1 MKPFTVALGLAA
13 GLYLSAGAL
22 EAEELRLGPGAPPTH
37 PAHTPLYS
45 TLTEELPKETGD
57 ALTGRILGPEVASVG
72 NMKGALQS
80 GVVQVGN
87 LLPLYFP
94 GDLPNAA
101 LMGDLAFLGRDPH
114 VMGAA
119 MTEYVVT
126 CEDCQAEF
134 DQLGAAF
141 AGAGSSDVYVLLT
154 TKPVRTP
161 EDLKGLRLRSGG
173 SPFARWAEYVGAS
186 PVNVPVGDTFEAMSQ
201 GVIDG
206 TMGSAADLTS
216 YRLVDLAEYVID
228 LPLGTYHATV
238 NFAVN
243 SDAWRSMS
251 PDERRGFMRAAN
263 KANAAFTQ
271 SWGYERSDIARQE
284 AEEAGLEFIEPDQEL
299 FDITDAF
306 LEEDLEAVVGIAEN
320 QYGIADAEAK
330 IERFQELVE
339 KWTGIIDGV
348 GHDPDAIAEATQKE
362 IWDNVDYETYGM

>member
-1 MKPFTVALGLAA
+1 MKQIAFVTGLAA
-13 GLYLSAGAL
+13 GLLLSAGTLNAQ
-22 EAEELRLGPGAPPTH
+22 ELRLAPGAPPTH

-45 TLTEELPKETGD
+45 TLVEELPKETDG
-57 ALTGRILGPEVASVG
+57 ALSGQILGPEVASVG

-101 LMGDLAFLGRDPH
+101 LMGDLAFLGRDPQ

-134 DQLGAAF
+134 KKLGAVF

-154 TKPVRTP
+154 TKPVRTLD
-161 EDLKGLRLRSGG
+161 DLKGMRLRSGG

-186 PVNVPVGDTFEAMSQ
+186 PVNVPVGDTFETMSQ

-216 YRLVDLAEYVID
+216 YRLIDLAKYVID

-243 SDAWRSMS
+243 SDAWTAMS
-251 PDERRGFMRAAN
+251 PQQRQGFLRAAN
-263 KANAAFTQ
+263 KANIAFTQ
-271 SWGYERSDIARQE
+271 TWGYERSKVAREE
-284 AEEAGLEFIEPDQEL
+284 AEKAGLEFIEPEQAV
-299 FDITDAF
+299 FDLTDSF
-306 LEEDLEAVVGIAEN
+306 VEEDLKAVVGIAES
-320 QYGIADAEAK
+320 QYGVADAEAK
-330 IERFQELVE
+330 IDRFRELVD
-339 KWTGIIDGV
+339 KWTKIVDEV
-348 GHDPDAIAEATQKE
+348 GHDPEAIAAATQKE
-362 IWDNVDYETYGM
+362 VWDKVDSGSYGM